1 MILQFAVKKD
11 YMFWILNKIETDDV
25 TVILTDPPD
34 IISHKTGMDIY
45 HDNMTENEENEDED
59 WK

>member
-1 MILQFAVKKD
+1 
-11 YMFWILNKIETDDV
+11 MFWILNKIETDDV
-25 TVILTDPPD
+25 TVILADPPD

-45 HDNMTENEENEDED
+45 HNNMTENEENEDED